1 MLPWLYIVLFL
12 DSSVFLSLPIC
23 ILFSIYLPLSVVSV
37 YSVYKY
43 LQRLMVLICSAHL
56 VFRLCFF
63 FSGCSRCLASR
74 SFQYIVFHNSPN
86 GAINRQR
93 TGIEGQK

>member
-56 VFRLCFF
+56 VFRTQTEKI
-63 FSGCSRCLASR
+63 R
-74 SFQYIVFHNSPN
+74 SPVDGTTIKSSNNIKSNIHTEQS
-86 GAINRQR
+86 A
-93 TGIEGQK
+93 K